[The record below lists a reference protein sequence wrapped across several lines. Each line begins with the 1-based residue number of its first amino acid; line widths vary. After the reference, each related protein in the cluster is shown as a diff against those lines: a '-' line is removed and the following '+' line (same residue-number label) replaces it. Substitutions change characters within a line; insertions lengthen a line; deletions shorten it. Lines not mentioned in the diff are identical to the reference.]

1 MTASSEAGTS
11 ARDVTPP
18 PLNRP
23 PPLHTDPTESVDLT
37 SPYEVLTAILGILSR
52 AWPDIDQPKLA
63 RAIDDVARAFRGDF
77 PGLLRC
83 DTYYHDLRHALD
95 SGLAMARLLDG
106 HARATRETGGPIID
120 AEHALLGTLLAL
132 YHDIGMLRRCD
143 EGHLQGASLA
153 PVHERR
159 GVGMMAGYLA
169 RIRLE
174 HLLHKSELIM
184 VTRLDYHMPRDM
196 SPVDDAIACLLGTA
210 DLMSQLADRRYL
222 EKCREFLYIEFSAI
236 GLTGASKNAANG
248 SSKVPY
254 PTPEIL
260 LQKTPAFLSNM
271 LHQRIKDEYG
281 GADRFMRVHFN
292 NDCPY
297 AASID
302 RNLTYLQKIISEE
315 DFSRLRRQPLRVID
329 SR

>member
-1 MTASSEAGTS
+1 MTPMDDIVMP
-11 ARDVTPP
+11 ARNIEPP
-18 PLNRP
+18 FMNRARP
-23 PPLHTDPTESVDLT
+23 VHTDPTETVDLT
-37 SPYEVLTAILGILSR
+37 SPYEVLTAILGILNR
-52 AWPDIDQPKLA
+52 AWPDIDQTRLA

-95 SGLAMARLLDG
+95 AGLAMARLLDG
-106 HARATRETGGPIID
+106 HALATRDSGGPYID

-132 YHDIGMLRRCD
+132 YHDIGMLRRND
-143 EGHLQGASLA
+143 EAHLQGAALA

-184 VTRLDYHMPRDM
+184 VTRLDYHMPHDM
-196 SPVDDAIACLLGTA
+196 APVDDALGCLLGTA

-236 GLTGASKNAANG
+236 GLTGDSKGAA
-248 SSKVPY
+248 KVPY

-260 LQKTPAFLSNM
+260 LQKTPAFLTHM
-271 LHQRIKDEYG
+271 LRQRIQDEYG
-281 GADRFMRVHFN
+281 SADRFMGVHFQGN
-292 NDCPY
+292 CPY
-297 AASID
+297 AASIE
-302 RNLTYLQKIISEE
+302 RNLSYLQKIISEE
-315 DFSRLRRQPLRVID
+315 DFSRLRRQPERVID